1 MLLNSKVT
9 DGCVWRWVR
18 LCVVSGWHWP
28 PPPKSGL
35 TEKVTEQRWLFSAND
50 SMTTQ
55 FHAGCH
61 RVPGIL
67 HTENILSRYNVN
79 HSANVPQLLVAH
91 CCVKVPRTAPY
102 RRGGGVVLISHDTVD
117 GNAIKSAAI
126 SGGFRGGRAGSAHP
140 PPSATNRRCH
150 SRYVTTVLY
159 YNDTIASLSLQTH
172 QTWFSE
178 YSKWSPP
185 GRGFLTALECI
196 KFVFGRDPSQTP
208 LGELTALLQTT
219 YGSWFKGAYF

>member
-1 MLLNSKVT
+1 VLLNSKVT

-140 PPSATNRRCH
+140 PPPRRTDAVTPDMWQ
-150 SRYVTTVLY
+150 RYCIITTPSPVYLFKHIKHGSQNIQ
-159 YNDTIASLSLQTH
+159 NDRH
-172 QTWFSE
+172 QDVAFWQ
-178 YSKWSPP
+178 
-185 GRGFLTALECI
+185 L
-196 KFVFGRDPSQTP
+196 
-208 LGELTALLQTT
+208 
-219 YGSWFKGAYF
+219 